1 MLLCYLRLVR
11 RWKCKSDARVI
22 TIQREQYDATVHLFI
37 GTWCNPDKITSM
49 PLTFN
54 LNYNASYQGR
64 SSLFLFRPVPS
75 FILAIISSRSSFSHS
90 FRGENLHPKAKASCN
105 SLCYT
110 KHMISHVFED
120 LRKRKAPN
128 RGKPNSL
135 ADRVEGFSR
144 WLKFQW
150 DQTNSGLFFW

>member
-1 MLLCYLRLVR
+1 M
-11 RWKCKSDARVI
+11 RVI
-22 TIQREQYDATVHLFI
+22 KDEVVFSSLGRFRPSSL
-37 GTWCNPDKITSM
+37 
-49 PLTFN
+49 L
-54 LNYNASYQGR
+54 SYQAEA
-64 SSLFLFRPVPS
+64 P
-75 FILAIISSRSSFSHS
+75 LAIASAFSHIT
-90 FRGENLHPKAKASCN
+90 FGLYLHITNAFIRGENLHPKAKASCN

-144 WLKFQW
+144 WLKFQ
-150 DQTNSGLFFW
+150 